1 MAEFQVGI
9 YLLEPPEYLS
19 WHPIF
24 IGNLNRSTDGV
35 LKNPFQMIYKMMT
48 IQEFVSYLQKRFAYQ
63 REEKEVA
70 LLSDL
75 SLHTNDLYAIYIY

>member
-1 MAEFQVGI
+1 M
-9 YLLEPPEYLS
+9 
-19 WHPIF
+19 
-24 IGNLNRSTDGV
+24 GNLNRSTDGV

-48 IQEFVSYLQKRFAYQ
+48 IQEFVSYLQKSFAYQ

>member
-1 MAEFQVGI
+1 
-9 YLLEPPEYLS
+9 
-19 WHPIF
+19 
-24 IGNLNRSTDGV
+24 
-35 LKNPFQMIYKMMT
+35 MIYKMMT
-48 IQEFVSYLQKRFAYQ
+48 IQEIVSYLQKRFAYQ